1 MLSEQRIRGILFYA
15 SVAVFFVF
23 LPFVLSS
30 ALGYRFDRRNLKFT
44 RSGLIF
50 IKTQPSGANVYLNGK
65 LLNDKTPVTINELLP
80 GRYRIRLEL
89 ERYYPWS
96 DEVTVEAGK
105 ATPLD
110 KIILFLLRPNVK
122 QVNRDRFHSFWIDE
136 ERQLVYYINSE
147 ENALYK
153 SDLAGE
159 RYQKLA
165 NLIVFS
171 TSPLKYKVSLE
182 RGRILYCNNN
192 QLAVTDIN
200 PDDKFGGDSFF
211 VINEPDSEDWV
222 LDAFWHSDG
231 YHIIVVRKG
240 RIDVTEAR
248 PRAKAVLLTRL
259 NNKNTTAFYDVRS
272 DTLYFLDLEEAA
284 DGNTYDNLYK
294 IELSPWSFPWQDLIK
309 RRHNGTKP

>member
-1 MLSEQRIRGILFYA
+1 MLSEQRIRGVLFYA

-30 ALGYRFDRRNLKFT
+30 ALGYRFDRRNFKFT

-50 IKTQPSGANVYLNGK
+50 IKTQPAGASVYLNGK

-122 QVNRDRFHSFWIDE
+122 QVNRDRFNSFWIDE
-136 ERQLVYYINSE
+136 ERQAVYYISKE

-165 NLIVFS
+165 DLIGFS
-171 TSPLKYKVSLE
+171 TPALKYKISFD
-182 RGRILYCNNN
+182 RNRILYCNNG

-200 PDDKFGGDSFF
+200 PDDRFHRGAFF
-211 VINEPDSEDWV
+211 VINEPDSEDWI

-231 YHIIVVRKG
+231 YHIITVRKNH
-240 RIDVTEAR
+240 IDVIEAR
-248 PRAKAVLLTRL
+248 PGAKAVALTRL
-259 NNKNTTAFYDVRS
+259 NNKNTSAFYDVRN

-294 IELSPWSFPWQDLIK
+294 IELSPWIFPWQDLIK
-309 RRHNGTKP
+309 RRHNEAKP